1 MRPQGLDV
9 RSVDRQRAGEQAL
22 HECELLGA
30 ADPQRAGPISLT
42 RGLTCT
48 LSPARLPGMSH
59 LDNGIWRTNVE
70 FPTDKSGAFTRD
82 ATTFRDHDV
91 VAAPGRYQLY
101 VSYACPW
108 AHRTLIA
115 RALLGLES
123 AIGVSIVHP
132 FMGDDGWT
140 FDAMDGVVP
149 DPILGASKLWEV
161 YRAAKADFT
170 GRVTV
175 PVLWDRERATI
186 VNNESREI
194 LRLMTTV
201 LAPLG
206 HGRLDLAPVA
216 LRPAIETALDAM
228 YPTVNNG
235 VYRCGFA
242 KTQAAYDRAVEELFV
257 ALDAWVS
264 EGKPPPASR
273 VPTLGTK
280 TLVPADRIGFPKI
293 PGLAIADFVNSVALF
308 GDWVEPKESAPSP
321 YRPLVSKVAAD
332 GNEIAGLR
340 LPGIEVPLATYTG
353 WNLYK
358 APFTEGELCDRDGSY
373 SPLPATKKERE
384 ASGDPRASLEE
395 RYGTHANYV
404 KKVASSARALV
415 RERLLLAEDAERYVK
430 AASNESV
437 AKLFAR

>member
-22 HECELLGA
+22 HECQLLGA

-194 LRLMTTV
+194 LRMMTTV

-257 ALDAWVS
+257 ALDAW
-264 EGKPPPASR
+264 EIRLGGHRFLCGDRPTEADLCLFTTLLRFDPAYHGHFKCNLR
-273 VPTLGTK
+273 
-280 TLVPADRIGFPKI
+280 RIIDYPNLWGFVRDVYQLD
-293 PGLAIADFVNSVALF
+293 G
-308 GDWVEPKESAPSP
+308 
-321 YRPLVSKVAAD
+321 VAATCRLD
-332 GNEIAGLR
+332 HIKHHYYRSHPQINPSRIIPSGPAIDFATPHGRGAPIVIA
-340 LPGIEVPLATYTG
+340 
-353 WNLYK
+353 
-358 APFTEGELCDRDGSY
+358 
-373 SPLPATKKERE
+373 
-384 ASGDPRASLEE
+384 
-395 RYGTHANYV
+395 
-404 KKVASSARALV
+404 
-415 RERLLLAEDAERYVK
+415 
-430 AASNESV
+430 
-437 AKLFAR
+437 